1 MRRMVLDKYVRIG
14 VAAVVIAAVVLVSA
28 IVFAEKPKE
37 EGESIFIDIE
47 EPAAVTSEGITG

>member
-1 MRRMVLDKYVRIG
+1 MVLDKYVRIG
-14 VAAVVIAAVVLVSA
+14 VAVVVIAAVVLVSA

-47 EPAAVTSEGITG
+47 ESAAVTSEGITG